1 MKQAPVKTEHKI
13 ILDWISKDAS
23 VLDLGCGDGELL
35 ALLISEKQVHAQ
47 GIELSETAIHRCV
60 AQGLSVFQQDIDT
73 GLSEY
78 ADNSFDYVILNQT
91 LQQVKK
97 PDFVLKEALR
107 VGKKV
112 IVGFPNFVQ
121 ASARLQIFF
130 KGRVPVTK
138 ALPYEWYDTPNLHF
152 LGIADFK
159 DYCKKRNIHIEDSA
173 FIRKNAKLG
182 CFQTCLRKL
191 DYFFYPHDNLI
202 FPKLFKGNWNNCCC
216 VATTTQF

>member
-1 MKQAPVKTEHKI
+1 MKIEHKI
-13 ILDWISKDAS
+13 ILNWVATGAS

-35 ALLISEKQVHAQ
+35 VLLTNEKQVHAQ
-47 GIELSETAIHRCV
+47 GIELSETAIQHCV
-60 AQGLSVFQQDIDT
+60 AEGLSVFQQDIDT

-97 PDFVLKEALR
+97 PDFALKEALR
-107 VGKKV
+107 VGKKA

-138 ALPYEWYDTPNLHF
+138 ALPYEWFDTPNLHF
-152 LGIADFK
+152 LGIADFRG
-159 DYCKKRNIHIEDSA
+159 YCKQRSINIEDSA
-173 FIRKNAKLG
+173 FIRKNS
-182 CFQTCLRKL
+182 TV
-191 DYFFYPHDNLI
+191 
-202 FPKLFKGNWNNCCC
+202 KLFPNLLAEVGLFLLS
-216 VATTTQF
+216 A

>member
-1 MKQAPVKTEHKI
+1 MTTKAIKIEHKI
-13 ILDWISKDAS
+13 ILNWVSEGAS

-35 ALLISEKQVHAQ
+35 ALLIAKKHVQAQ
-47 GIELSETAIHRCV
+47 GVELNENAIHHCV
-60 AQGLSVFQQDIDT
+60 ALGLSVFQQDIDT

-97 PDFVLKEALR
+97 PDFALKEALR

-112 IVGFPNFVQ
+112 IVGFPNFVHI
-121 ASARLQIFF
+121 SARIQML

-138 ALPYEWYDTPNLHF
+138 ALPYEWYETPNLHF

-159 DYCKKRNIHIEDSA
+159 DYCKKRNIHVENST
-173 FIRKNAKLG
+173 FTRKNGIVKV
-182 CFQTCLRKL
+182 F
-191 DYFFYPHDNLI
+191 PNL
-202 FPKLFKGNWNNCCC
+202 FAETGLFLLSP
-216 VATTTQF
+216 